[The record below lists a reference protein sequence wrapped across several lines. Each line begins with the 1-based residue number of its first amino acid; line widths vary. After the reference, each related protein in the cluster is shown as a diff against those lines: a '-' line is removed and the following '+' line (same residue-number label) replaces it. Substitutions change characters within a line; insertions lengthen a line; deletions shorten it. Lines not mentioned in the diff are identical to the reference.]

1 MRWSG
6 KSACLTLPTRVP
18 GSIQG
23 RQMVKIF
30 YRSGA
35 EIVFSQSETEL
46 TAISREN
53 VIWIDMLQ
61 PTGEQKRLV
70 EQYLGTEI
78 QSRAEAEEIESSSRY
93 SEENGAIFANTNFLS
108 PADDEMLMDAV
119 SFILVKGIL
128 TTIREIPL
136 RSLNTLQLKMQALPD
151 EYPDGNTV
159 FVDIMDRRVDLDAD
173 IVELI
178 SKDVTR
184 YSRRINQNED
194 INEDFLLD
202 INQMQQNAMNVR
214 ANMIDKQRLISNL
227 MKSKIFPKDQ
237 DLRDRLG
244 IILQDIASL
253 VNHISFTFER
263 LEYMQETVIGII
275 NLDQNRIM
283 KVFTFV
289 SILLMPATLVASFYG
304 MNVSLPL
311 SDKSWA
317 WIFLIGLMV
326 LLMAAMI
333 WYFFKRKKML

>member
-1 MRWSG
+1 
-6 KSACLTLPTRVP
+6 
-18 GSIQG
+18 
-23 RQMVKIF
+23 MVKIL

-35 EIVFSQSETEL
+35 EILSTQSEAEL
-46 TAISREN
+46 AAISREN
-53 VIWIDMLQ
+53 VLWIDMLE

-78 QSRAEAEEIESSSRY
+78 QSRAEAEEIESSSRFF
-93 SEENGAIFANTNFLS
+93 EEGGAIFANTNFLS

-119 SFILVKGIL
+119 SFILVNGVL
-128 TTIREIPL
+128 ATIREIPL

-184 YSRRINQNED
+184 YSRRINQDED

-202 INQMQQNAMNVR
+202 INQLQQNAMNVR
-214 ANMIDKQRLISNL
+214 ANMVDKQRLISNL
-227 MKSKIFPKDQ
+227 LKSKIFPKDAE
-237 DLRDRLG
+237 LRERLG

-304 MNVSLPL
+304 MNVRLPL
-311 SDKSWA
+311 ASWEWA
-317 WIFLIGLMV
+317 WLAIIVIMV

>member
-1 MRWSG
+1 
-6 KSACLTLPTRVP
+6 
-18 GSIQG
+18 
-23 RQMVKIF
+23 MVKIF

-35 EIVFSQSETEL
+35 EILFSQSETEL
-46 TAISREN
+46 SAIGREN
-53 VIWIDMLQ
+53 VIWIDMLE
-61 PTGEQKRLV
+61 PTGEQKRYV

-119 SFILVKGIL
+119 SFILVKGVL

-136 RSLNTLQLKMQALPD
+136 RSLNTLQMKMQALPD

-178 SKDVTR
+178 SQDVTR

-194 INEDFLLD
+194 ISEDFLLD
-202 INQMQQNAMNVR
+202 INQLQQNAMNVR
-214 ANMIDKQRLISNL
+214 ANMVDKQRLLSNL
-227 MKSKIFPKDQ
+227 LKSKVFPKDA
-237 DLRDRLG
+237 DLRERLG

-304 MNVSLPL
+304 MNVSLPMSGWRWTWL
-311 SDKSWA
+311 VILA
-317 WIFLIGLMV
+317 IMFLLMV
-326 LLMAAMI
+326 AMI

>member
-1 MRWSG
+1 
-6 KSACLTLPTRVP
+6 
-18 GSIQG
+18 
-23 RQMVKIF
+23 MVKIF
-30 YRSGA
+30 YKSGA
-35 EIVFSQSETEL
+35 EILSSQSETEL
-46 TAISREN
+46 SAIGREN

-119 SFILVKGIL
+119 SFILVKGVL

-178 SKDVTR
+178 SQDVTR

-194 INEDFLLD
+194 ISEDFLLD
-202 INQMQQNAMNVR
+202 INQLQQNAMNVR
-214 ANMIDKQRLISNL
+214 ANMVDKQRLISNL
-227 MKSKIFPKDQ
+227 LKSKIFPKDAE
-237 DLRDRLG
+237 LRERLG

-304 MNVSLPL
+304 MNVRLPL
-311 SDKSWA
+311 ASWEWA
-317 WIFLIGLMV
+317 WLAIIVIMV

>member
-1 MRWSG
+1 
-6 KSACLTLPTRVP
+6 
-18 GSIQG
+18 
-23 RQMVKIF
+23 MVKIL

-35 EIVFSQSETEL
+35 EILSTQTEAEL
-46 TAISREN
+46 AAISREN
-53 VIWIDMLQ
+53 VLWIDMLE

-78 QSRAEAEEIESSSRY
+78 QSRAEAEEIESSSRF
-93 SEENGAIFANTNFLS
+93 SEEGGAIFANTNFLS

-119 SFILVKGIL
+119 SFILVNGVL

-136 RSLNTLQLKMQALPD
+136 RSLNTLQLKMQALPG

-184 YSRRINQNED
+184 YSRRINQDED

-202 INQMQQNAMNVR
+202 INQLQQNAMNVR
-214 ANMIDKQRLISNL
+214 ANMVDKQRLISNL
-227 MKSKIFPKDQ
+227 LKSKIFPKDAE
-237 DLRDRLG
+237 LRERLG

-304 MNVSLPL
+304 MNVRLPL
-311 SDKSWA
+311 ARWEWA
-317 WIFLIGLMV
+317 WLVIIAIMV

>member
-1 MRWSG
+1 
-6 KSACLTLPTRVP
+6 
-18 GSIQG
+18 
-23 RQMVKIF
+23 MVKIF
-30 YRSGA
+30 YKSGA
-35 EIVFSQSETEL
+35 EILSSQSETEL
-46 TAISREN
+46 SAIGREN

-119 SFILVKGIL
+119 SFILVKGVL

-178 SKDVTR
+178 SQDVTR

-194 INEDFLLD
+194 ISEDFLLD
-202 INQMQQNAMNVR
+202 INQLQQNAMNVR
-214 ANMIDKQRLISNL
+214 ANMVDKQRLLSNL
-227 MKSKIFPKDQ
+227 LKSKVFPKDA
-237 DLRDRLG
+237 DLRERLG

-304 MNVSLPL
+304 MNVSLPM
-311 SDKSWA
+311 SGWKWA
-317 WIFLIGLMV
+317 WIVILAIMFLLMV
-326 LLMAAMI
+326 AMI

>member
-1 MRWSG
+1 
-6 KSACLTLPTRVP
+6 
-18 GSIQG
+18 
-23 RQMVKIF
+23 MVKIL

-35 EIVFSQSETEL
+35 EILSTQSEAEL
-46 TAISREN
+46 AAISREN
-53 VIWIDMLQ
+53 VLWIDMLE

-78 QSRAEAEEIESSSRY
+78 QSRAEAEEIESSSRF
-93 SEENGAIFANTNFLS
+93 SEEGGAIFANTNFLS

-119 SFILVKGIL
+119 SFILVNGVL

-202 INQMQQNAMNVR
+202 INQLQQNAMNVR
-214 ANMIDKQRLISNL
+214 ANMVDKQRLISNL
-227 MKSKIFPKDQ
+227 LKSKIFPKDAE
-237 DLRDRLG
+237 LRERLG

-304 MNVSLPL
+304 MNVRLPL
-311 SDKSWA
+311 ARWEWA
-317 WIFLIGLMV
+317 WLVIIAIMV

>member
-1 MRWSG
+1 
-6 KSACLTLPTRVP
+6 
-18 GSIQG
+18 
-23 RQMVKIF
+23 MVKIF

-35 EIVFSQSETEL
+35 EMLSSQSETEL
-46 TAISREN
+46 SAIGREN

-119 SFILVKGIL
+119 SFILVKGVL

-136 RSLNTLQLKMQALPD
+136 RSLNTLQMKMQALPD

-178 SKDVTR
+178 SQDVTR

-194 INEDFLLD
+194 ISEDFLLD
-202 INQMQQNAMNVR
+202 INQLQQNAMNVR
-214 ANMIDKQRLISNL
+214 ANMVDKQRLLSNL
-227 MKSKIFPKDQ
+227 LKSKIFPKDAE
-237 DLRDRLG
+237 LRERLG

-304 MNVSLPL
+304 MNVSLPM
-311 SDKSWA
+311 SGWKWA
-317 WIFLIGLMV
+317 WIVILAIMFLLMV
-326 LLMAAMI
+326 AMI

>member
-1 MRWSG
+1 
-6 KSACLTLPTRVP
+6 
-18 GSIQG
+18 
-23 RQMVKIF
+23 MVKIL

-35 EIVFSQSETEL
+35 EILSTQSEAEL
-46 TAISREN
+46 AAISREN
-53 VIWIDMLQ
+53 VLWIDMLQ

-78 QSRAEAEEIESSSRY
+78 QSRAEAEEIESSSRFF
-93 SEENGAIFANTNFLS
+93 EEGGAIFANTNFLS

-119 SFILVKGIL
+119 SFILVSGVL

-136 RSLNTLQLKMQALPD
+136 RSLNTLQLKMQALPG

-202 INQMQQNAMNVR
+202 INQLQQNAMNVR
-214 ANMIDKQRLISNL
+214 ANMVDKQRLISNL
-227 MKSKIFPKDQ
+227 LKSKIFPKDAE
-237 DLRDRLG
+237 LRERLG

-304 MNVSLPL
+304 MNVRLPL
-311 SDKSWA
+311 ARWEWA
-317 WIFLIGLMV
+317 WLVIIAIMV

>member
-1 MRWSG
+1 
-6 KSACLTLPTRVP
+6 
-18 GSIQG
+18 
-23 RQMVKIF
+23 MVKIL

-35 EIVFSQSETEL
+35 EILSTQTEAEL
-46 TAISREN
+46 AAISREN
-53 VIWIDMLQ
+53 VLWIDMLQ
-61 PTGEQKRLV
+61 PTGEQKRFV

-78 QSRAEAEEIESSSRY
+78 QSRAEAEEIESSSRFF
-93 SEENGAIFANTNFLS
+93 EEGGAIFANTNFLS
-108 PADDEMLMDAV
+108 PADDEMVMDAV
-119 SFILVKGIL
+119 SFILVNGVL
-128 TTIREIPL
+128 ATIREIPL

-184 YSRRINQNED
+184 YSRRINQDED

-202 INQMQQNAMNVR
+202 INQLQQNAMNVR
-214 ANMIDKQRLISNL
+214 ANMVDKQRLISNL
-227 MKSKIFPKDQ
+227 LKSKIFPKDAE
-237 DLRDRLG
+237 LRERLG

-304 MNVSLPL
+304 MNVRLPL
-311 SDKSWA
+311 ASWEWA
-317 WIFLIGLMV
+317 WLAIIVIMV

>member
-1 MRWSG
+1 
-6 KSACLTLPTRVP
+6 
-18 GSIQG
+18 
-23 RQMVKIF
+23 MVKIL

-35 EIVFSQSETEL
+35 EILSTQTEAEL
-46 TAISREN
+46 AAISREN
-53 VIWIDMLQ
+53 VLWIDMLQ
-61 PTGEQKRLV
+61 PTGEQKRFV

-78 QSRAEAEEIESSSRY
+78 QSRAEAEEIESSSRFF
-93 SEENGAIFANTNFLS
+93 EEGGAIFANTNFLS

-119 SFILVKGIL
+119 SFILVNGVL
-128 TTIREIPL
+128 ATIREIPL

-184 YSRRINQNED
+184 YSRRINQDED

-202 INQMQQNAMNVR
+202 INQLQQNAMNVR
-214 ANMIDKQRLISNL
+214 ANMVDKQRLISNL
-227 MKSKIFPKDQ
+227 LKSKIFPKDAE
-237 DLRDRLG
+237 LRERLG

-304 MNVSLPL
+304 MNVRLPL
-311 SDKSWA
+311 ARWEWA
-317 WIFLIGLMV
+317 WLFIIAIMV

>member
-1 MRWSG
+1 
-6 KSACLTLPTRVP
+6 
-18 GSIQG
+18 
-23 RQMVKIF
+23 MVKIF
-30 YRSGA
+30 YKSGA
-35 EIVFSQSETEL
+35 EILSSQSETEL
-46 TAISREN
+46 SAIGREN

-119 SFILVKGIL
+119 SFILVKGVL

-136 RSLNTLQLKMQALPD
+136 RSLNTLQMKMQALPD

-178 SKDVTR
+178 SQDVTR

-194 INEDFLLD
+194 ISEDFLLD
-202 INQMQQNAMNVR
+202 INQLQQNAMNVR
-214 ANMIDKQRLISNL
+214 ANMVDKQRLLSNL
-227 MKSKIFPKDQ
+227 LKSKVFPKDA
-237 DLRDRLG
+237 DLRERLG

-304 MNVSLPL
+304 MNVSLPM
-311 SDKSWA
+311 SGWKWA
-317 WIFLIGLMV
+317 WIVILAIMFLLMV
-326 LLMAAMI
+326 AMI

>member
-1 MRWSG
+1 
-6 KSACLTLPTRVP
+6 
-18 GSIQG
+18 
-23 RQMVKIF
+23 MVKIL

-35 EIVFSQSETEL
+35 EIISTQSEAEL
-46 TAISREN
+46 SAISMEN
-53 VIWIDMLQ
+53 VLWIDMLQ

-78 QSRAEAEEIESSSRY
+78 QSRAEAEEIESSSRFF
-93 SEENGAIFANTNFLS
+93 EEDGAIFANTNFLS

-119 SFILVKGIL
+119 SFILVKGVL

-202 INQMQQNAMNVR
+202 INQLQQNAMNVR
-214 ANMIDKQRLISNL
+214 ANMVDKQRLISNL
-227 MKSKIFPKDQ
+227 LKSKIFPKDAE
-237 DLRDRLG
+237 LRERLG

-304 MNVSLPL
+304 MNVKLPL
-311 SDKSWA
+311 ASWEWA
-317 WIFLIGLMV
+317 WLGILALMV
-326 LLMAAMI
+326 LLMGAMI

>member
-1 MRWSG
+1 
-6 KSACLTLPTRVP
+6 
-18 GSIQG
+18 
-23 RQMVKIF
+23 MVKIL

-35 EIVFSQSETEL
+35 EILSTQTEAEL
-46 TAISREN
+46 AAISREN
-53 VIWIDMLQ
+53 VLWIDMLQ
-61 PTGEQKRLV
+61 PTGEQKRFV

-78 QSRAEAEEIESSSRY
+78 QSRAEAEEIESSSRFF
-93 SEENGAIFANTNFLS
+93 EEGGAIFANTNFLS

-119 SFILVKGIL
+119 SFILVSGVL

-202 INQMQQNAMNVR
+202 INQLQQNAMNVR
-214 ANMIDKQRLISNL
+214 ANMVDKQRLISNL
-227 MKSKIFPKDQ
+227 LKSKIFPRDAE
-237 DLRDRLG
+237 LRERLG

-304 MNVSLPL
+304 MNVRLPL
-311 SDKSWA
+311 ASWEWA
-317 WIFLIGLMV
+317 WLAIIVIMV

>member
-1 MRWSG
+1 
-6 KSACLTLPTRVP
+6 
-18 GSIQG
+18 
-23 RQMVKIF
+23 MVKIF

-35 EIVFSQSETEL
+35 EILFSQSETEL
-46 TAISREN
+46 SAIGREN
-53 VIWIDMLQ
+53 VIWIDMLE
-61 PTGEQKRLV
+61 PTGEQKRYV

-119 SFILVKGIL
+119 SFILVKGVL

-136 RSLNTLQLKMQALPD
+136 RSLNTLQMKMQALPD

-178 SKDVTR
+178 SQDVTR

-194 INEDFLLD
+194 ISEDFLLD
-202 INQMQQNAMNVR
+202 INQLQQNAMNVR
-214 ANMIDKQRLISNL
+214 ANMVDKQRLLSNL
-227 MKSKIFPKDQ
+227 LKSKIFPKDSE
-237 DLRDRLG
+237 LRERLG

-304 MNVSLPL
+304 MNVSLPM
-311 SDKSWA
+311 SGWRWA
-317 WIFLIGLMV
+317 WLVILAIMFLLMV
-326 LLMAAMI
+326 AMI

>member
-1 MRWSG
+1 
-6 KSACLTLPTRVP
+6 
-18 GSIQG
+18 
-23 RQMVKIF
+23 MVKIF

-35 EIVFSQSETEL
+35 EILSSQSETEL
-46 TAISREN
+46 SAIGREN
-53 VIWIDMLQ
+53 VIWIDMLE
-61 PTGEQKRLV
+61 PTGEQKRYV

-119 SFILVKGIL
+119 SFILVKGVL

-136 RSLNTLQLKMQALPD
+136 RSLNTLQMKMQALPD

-178 SKDVTR
+178 SQDVTR

-194 INEDFLLD
+194 ISEDFLLD
-202 INQMQQNAMNVR
+202 INQLQQNAMNVR
-214 ANMIDKQRLISNL
+214 ANMVDKQRLLSNL
-227 MKSKIFPKDQ
+227 LKSKIFPKDAE
-237 DLRDRLG
+237 LRERLG

-304 MNVSLPL
+304 MNVSLPMSGWRWTWL
-311 SDKSWA
+311 A
-317 WIFLIGLMV
+317 ILAIMFLLMV
-326 LLMAAMI
+326 AMI

>member
-1 MRWSG
+1 
-6 KSACLTLPTRVP
+6 
-18 GSIQG
+18 
-23 RQMVKIF
+23 MVKIF

-35 EIVFSQSETEL
+35 EILFSQSETEL
-46 TAISREN
+46 SAIGREN
-53 VIWIDMLQ
+53 VIWIDMLE
-61 PTGEQKRLV
+61 PTGEQKRYV

-119 SFILVKGIL
+119 SFILVKGVL

-178 SKDVTR
+178 SQDVTR

-194 INEDFLLD
+194 ISEDFLLD
-202 INQMQQNAMNVR
+202 INQLQQNAMNVR
-214 ANMIDKQRLISNL
+214 ANMVDKQRLLSNL
-227 MKSKIFPKDQ
+227 LKSKIFPKDAE
-237 DLRDRLG
+237 LRERLG

-304 MNVSLPL
+304 MNVSLPM
-311 SDKSWA
+311 SGWKWA
-317 WIFLIGLMV
+317 WLVILAIMFLLMV
-326 LLMAAMI
+326 AMI

>member
-1 MRWSG
+1 
-6 KSACLTLPTRVP
+6 
-18 GSIQG
+18 
-23 RQMVKIF
+23 MVKIF

-35 EIVFSQSETEL
+35 EILVSQSETEL
-46 TAISREN
+46 AAISREN

-70 EQYLGTEI
+70 EKYLGTEI
-78 QSRAEAEEIESSSRY
+78 QSRAEAEEIESSSRF

-136 RSLNTLQLKMQALPD
+136 RSLDTLQLKMQALPD

-227 MKSKIFPKDQ
+227 MKSKIFPKDAE
-237 DLRDRLG
+237 LRERLG

-304 MNVSLPL
+304 MNVRLPL
-311 SDKSWA
+311 AGLDWA
-317 WIFLIGLMV
+317 WIAIVAIMI

>member
-1 MRWSG
+1 M
-6 KSACLTLPTRVP
+6 
-18 GSIQG
+18 
-23 RQMVKIF
+23 
-30 YRSGA
+30 
-35 EIVFSQSETEL
+35 
-46 TAISREN
+46 
-53 VIWIDMLQ
+53 
-61 PTGEQKRLV
+61 
-70 EQYLGTEI
+70 QYLGTEI
-78 QSRAEAEEIESSSRY
+78 QSRAEAEEIESSSRF

-119 SFILVKGIL
+119 SFILVRGIL

-178 SKDVTR
+178 SQDVTR

-202 INQMQQNAMNVR
+202 INQLQQNAMNVR
-214 ANMIDKQRLISNL
+214 ANMVDKQRLISNL
-227 MKSKIFPKDQ
+227 LKSKLFPKDAE
-237 DLRDRLG
+237 LRERLG

-304 MNVSLPL
+304 MNVKLPL
-311 SDKSWA
+311 AGMDWA
-317 WIFLIGLMV
+317 WAVIIALMV

>member
-1 MRWSG
+1 
-6 KSACLTLPTRVP
+6 
-18 GSIQG
+18 
-23 RQMVKIF
+23 MVKIL

-35 EIVFSQSETEL
+35 EILSTQTEAEL
-46 TAISREN
+46 AAISREN
-53 VIWIDMLQ
+53 VLWIDMLQ
-61 PTGEQKRLV
+61 PTGEQKRFV

-78 QSRAEAEEIESSSRY
+78 QSRAEAEEIESSSRF
-93 SEENGAIFANTNFLS
+93 SEEGGAIFANTNFLS

-119 SFILVKGIL
+119 SFILVSGVL

-184 YSRRINQNED
+184 YSRRINQDED

-202 INQMQQNAMNVR
+202 INQLQQNAMNVR
-214 ANMIDKQRLISNL
+214 ANMVDKQRLISNL
-227 MKSKIFPKDQ
+227 LKSKIFPKDAE
-237 DLRDRLG
+237 LRERLG

-304 MNVSLPL
+304 MNVRLPL
-311 SDKSWA
+311 ARWEWA
-317 WIFLIGLMV
+317 WLVIIAIMV
-326 LLMAAMI
+326 LLMAARL
-333 WYFFKRKKML
+333 WDFCKRKTML

>member
-1 MRWSG
+1 
-6 KSACLTLPTRVP
+6 
-18 GSIQG
+18 
-23 RQMVKIF
+23 MVKIL

-35 EIVFSQSETEL
+35 EILSTQTEAEL
-46 TAISREN
+46 AAISREN
-53 VIWIDMLQ
+53 VLWIDMLQ

-78 QSRAEAEEIESSSRY
+78 QSRAEAEEIESSSRFF
-93 SEENGAIFANTNFLS
+93 EEGGAIFANTNFLS

-119 SFILVKGIL
+119 SFILVNGVL
-128 TTIREIPL
+128 ATIREIPL

-184 YSRRINQNED
+184 YSRRINQDED

-202 INQMQQNAMNVR
+202 INQLQQNAMNVR
-214 ANMIDKQRLISNL
+214 ANMVDKQRLISNL
-227 MKSKIFPKDQ
+227 LKSKIFPRDAE
-237 DLRDRLG
+237 LRERLG

-304 MNVSLPL
+304 MNVRLPL
-311 SDKSWA
+311 ARWEWA
-317 WIFLIGLMV
+317 WLVIIAIMV

>member
-1 MRWSG
+1 M
-6 KSACLTLPTRVP
+6 L
-18 GSIQG
+18 
-23 RQMVKIF
+23 KIF

-35 EIVFSQSETEL
+35 EILLSQSETDL
-46 TAISREN
+46 AAVGREN

-61 PTGEQKRLV
+61 PTGDQKRLV
-70 EQYLGTEI
+70 EQFLGTEI
-78 QSRAEAEEIESSSRY
+78 QSRAEAEEIESSSRF

-119 SFILVKGIL
+119 SFILVRGTL

-194 INEDFLLD
+194 ISEDFLLD
-202 INQMQQNAMNVR
+202 INQLQQNAMNLR

-227 MKSKIFPKDQ
+227 LKSKIFPKDAE
-237 DLRDRLG
+237 LRERLG

-304 MNVSLPL
+304 MNVKLPMAGAG
-311 SDKSWA
+311 WA
-317 WIFLIGLMV
+317 WIAILALMV

>member
-1 MRWSG
+1 
-6 KSACLTLPTRVP
+6 
-18 GSIQG
+18 
-23 RQMVKIF
+23 MVKIL

-35 EIVFSQSETEL
+35 EILSTQSEAEL
-46 TAISREN
+46 AAISREN
-53 VIWIDMLQ
+53 VLWIDMLE

-78 QSRAEAEEIESSSRY
+78 QSRAEAEEIESSSRF
-93 SEENGAIFANTNFLS
+93 SEEGGAIFANTNFLS

-119 SFILVKGIL
+119 SFILVSGVL

-184 YSRRINQNED
+184 YSRRINQDED

-202 INQMQQNAMNVR
+202 INQLQQNAMNVR
-214 ANMIDKQRLISNL
+214 ANMVDKQRLISNL
-227 MKSKIFPKDQ
+227 LKSKIFPKDAE
-237 DLRDRLG
+237 LRERLG

-304 MNVSLPL
+304 MNVRLPL
-311 SDKSWA
+311 ARWEWA
-317 WIFLIGLMV
+317 WLVIIAIMV

>member
-1 MRWSG
+1 
-6 KSACLTLPTRVP
+6 
-18 GSIQG
+18 
-23 RQMVKIF
+23 MVKIF

>member
-1 MRWSG
+1 
-6 KSACLTLPTRVP
+6 
-18 GSIQG
+18 
-23 RQMVKIF
+23 MVKIF

-35 EIVFSQSETEL
+35 EILFSQSETEL
-46 TAISREN
+46 SAIGREN
-53 VIWIDMLQ
+53 VIWIDMLE
-61 PTGEQKRLV
+61 PTGEQKRYV

-119 SFILVKGIL
+119 SFILVKGVL

-136 RSLNTLQLKMQALPD
+136 RSLNTLQMKMQALPD

-178 SKDVTR
+178 SQDVTR

-194 INEDFLLD
+194 ISEDFLLD
-202 INQMQQNAMNVR
+202 INQLQQNAVNVR
-214 ANMIDKQRLISNL
+214 ANMVDKQRLLSNL
-227 MKSKIFPKDQ
+227 LKSKIFPKDAE
-237 DLRDRLG
+237 LRERLG

-304 MNVSLPL
+304 MNVSLPMSGWRWTWL
-311 SDKSWA
+311 A
-317 WIFLIGLMV
+317 ILAIMLLLMV
-326 LLMAAMI
+326 AMI

>member
-1 MRWSG
+1 
-6 KSACLTLPTRVP
+6 
-18 GSIQG
+18 
-23 RQMVKIF
+23 MVKIF

-35 EIVFSQSETEL
+35 EILFSQSETEL
-46 TAISREN
+46 SAIGREN
-53 VIWIDMLQ
+53 VIWIDMLE
-61 PTGEQKRLV
+61 PTGEQKRYV

-119 SFILVKGIL
+119 SFILVKGVL

-136 RSLNTLQLKMQALPD
+136 RSLNTLQMKMQALPD
-151 EYPDGNTV
+151 EYPDGHTV
-159 FVDIMDRRVDLDAD
+159 FVDIRDRRVDLDAD

-178 SKDVTR
+178 SQDVTR

-194 INEDFLLD
+194 ISEDFLLD
-202 INQMQQNAMNVR
+202 INQLQQNAMNVR
-214 ANMIDKQRLISNL
+214 ANMVDKQRLLSNL
-227 MKSKIFPKDQ
+227 LKSKIFPKDAE
-237 DLRDRLG
+237 LRERLG

-304 MNVSLPL
+304 MNVSLPMSGWRWTWL
-311 SDKSWA
+311 A
-317 WIFLIGLMV
+317 ILAIMFLLMV
-326 LLMAAMI
+326 AMI

>member
-1 MRWSG
+1 
-6 KSACLTLPTRVP
+6 
-18 GSIQG
+18 
-23 RQMVKIF
+23 MVKIL

-35 EIVFSQSETEL
+35 EIVSTQTEAEL
-46 TAISREN
+46 AAISREN
-53 VIWIDMLQ
+53 VLWIDMLQ

-78 QSRAEAEEIESSSRY
+78 QSRAEAEEIESSSRFF
-93 SEENGAIFANTNFLS
+93 EEGGAIFANTNFLS

-119 SFILVKGIL
+119 SFILVNGVL

-136 RSLNTLQLKMQALPD
+136 RSLNTLQLKMQALPG

-202 INQMQQNAMNVR
+202 INQLQQNAMNVR
-214 ANMIDKQRLISNL
+214 ANMVDKQRLISNL
-227 MKSKIFPKDQ
+227 LKSKIFPKDTE
-237 DLRDRLG
+237 LRERLG

-304 MNVSLPL
+304 MNVRLPL
-311 SDKSWA
+311 ARWEWA
-317 WIFLIGLMV
+317 WLVIIAIMV

>member
-1 MRWSG
+1 
-6 KSACLTLPTRVP
+6 
-18 GSIQG
+18 
-23 RQMVKIF
+23 MVKIL

-35 EIVFSQSETEL
+35 EILSTQTEAEL
-46 TAISREN
+46 AAISREN
-53 VIWIDMLQ
+53 VLWIDMLQ
-61 PTGEQKRLV
+61 PTGEQKRFV

-78 QSRAEAEEIESSSRY
+78 QSRAEAEEIESSSRF
-93 SEENGAIFANTNFLS
+93 SEEGGAIFANTNFLS

-119 SFILVKGIL
+119 SFILVNGVL
-128 TTIREIPL
+128 ATIREIPL

-202 INQMQQNAMNVR
+202 INQLQQNAMNVR
-214 ANMIDKQRLISNL
+214 ANMVDKQRLISNL
-227 MKSKIFPKDQ
+227 LKSKIFPKDAE
-237 DLRDRLG
+237 LRERLG

-304 MNVSLPL
+304 MNVRLPL
-311 SDKSWA
+311 ARWEWA
-317 WIFLIGLMV
+317 WLVIIAIMV

>member
-1 MRWSG
+1 
-6 KSACLTLPTRVP
+6 
-18 GSIQG
+18 
-23 RQMVKIF
+23 MVKIF

-35 EIVFSQSETEL
+35 EILFSQSETEL
-46 TAISREN
+46 SAIGREN
-53 VIWIDMLQ
+53 VIWIDMLE
-61 PTGEQKRLV
+61 PTGEQKRYV

-119 SFILVKGIL
+119 SFILVKGVL

-178 SKDVTR
+178 SQDVTR

-194 INEDFLLD
+194 ISEDFLLD
-202 INQMQQNAMNVR
+202 INQLQQNAMNVR
-214 ANMIDKQRLISNL
+214 ANMVDKQRLLSNL
-227 MKSKIFPKDQ
+227 LKSKVFPKDA
-237 DLRDRLG
+237 DLRERLG

-304 MNVSLPL
+304 MNVSLPM
-311 SDKSWA
+311 SGWRWA
-317 WIFLIGLMV
+317 WIVILAIMFLLMV
-326 LLMAAMI
+326 AMI

>member
-1 MRWSG
+1 M
-6 KSACLTLPTRVP
+6 L
-18 GSIQG
+18 
-23 RQMVKIF
+23 KIF

-35 EIVFSQSETEL
+35 EILLSQSETDL
-46 TAISREN
+46 AAVGREN

-61 PTGEQKRLV
+61 PTGDQKRLV
-70 EQYLGTEI
+70 EQFLGTEI
-78 QSRAEAEEIESSSRY
+78 QSRAEAEEIESSSRF

-119 SFILVKGIL
+119 SFILVRGTL

-194 INEDFLLD
+194 ISEDFLLD
-202 INQMQQNAMNVR
+202 INQLQQNAMNVR
-214 ANMIDKQRLISNL
+214 ANMVDKQRLLSNL
-227 MKSKIFPKDQ
+227 LKSKIFPKDAE
-237 DLRDRLG
+237 LRERLG

-304 MNVSLPL
+304 MNVSLPM
-311 SDKSWA
+311 SGWKWA
-317 WIFLIGLMV
+317 WLVILAIMFLLMV
-326 LLMAAMI
+326 AMI

>member
-1 MRWSG
+1 
-6 KSACLTLPTRVP
+6 
-18 GSIQG
+18 
-23 RQMVKIF
+23 MVKIF

-35 EIVFSQSETEL
+35 EILLSQSETEL
-46 TAISREN
+46 SAISREN

-61 PTGEQKRLV
+61 PTGDQKRFV

-78 QSRAEAEEIESSSRY
+78 QSRAEAEEIESSSRF

-119 SFILVKGIL
+119 SFILVRGIL

-178 SKDVTR
+178 SQDVTR

-202 INQMQQNAMNVR
+202 INQLQQNAMNVR
-214 ANMIDKQRLISNL
+214 ANMVDKQRLISNL
-227 MKSKIFPKDQ
+227 LKSKLFPKDAE
-237 DLRDRLG
+237 LRERLG

-304 MNVSLPL
+304 MNVKLPL
-311 SDKSWA
+311 AGMDWA
-317 WIFLIGLMV
+317 WAVIIALMV